1 MVVALPVAA
10 SVVEVAAVVV
20 DLTIESPTMVE
31 VALFARMPPERVARP
46 VALKVVALTP
56 AKVEAPLT
64 FKAPPMEASLV
75 TVSPLPAPWRRVGP
89 VETTSP

>member
-1 MVVALPVAA
+1 MPNWVVVACV
-10 SVVEVAAVVV
+10 VVERIIVKSV
-20 DLTIESPTMVE
+20 MVE
-31 VALFARMPPERVARP
+31 VAEFARMPPERVARP